1 MIYGVAWS
9 LGKTNFLSMKCI
21 WPQSEFDET
30 HEKKNNQ
37 QIRLTGSKFSC
48 SS

>member
-30 HEKKNNQ
+30 HDKKNQ
-37 QIRLTGSKFSC
+37 QTNPINWK
-48 SS
+48 